1 MVIVIR
7 GDLFEMT
14 FNKHFD
20 VIAHGVNCFCTQKS
34 GIAKP
39 MTEYFE
45 TDNPLIYSLEHK
57 DFYGDR
63 TKLGKI
69 QYNSSWVDKLTKVEV
84 VNCYTQYRYGTDK
97 IHLNYKALR
106 SCMRKINK
114 NFSGLRVGLP
124 LIGGGLAGGDY
135 KKIREIMEQ
144 ELVDVEATL
153 VLK

>member
-1 MVIVIR
+1 MVVIIK

-45 TDNPLIYSLEHK
+45 TDNFILFPLEHP
-57 DFYGDR
+57 DYRGDI

-69 QYNSSWVDKLTKVEV
+69 QHNTSWLDKLSKVEV
-84 VNCYTQYRYGTDK
+84 VNCYTQYNFGTDK
-97 IHLNYKALR
+97 QYLDYNALR
-106 SCMRKINK
+106 SCLKKIN
-114 NFSGLRVGLP
+114 RVFNGQRIGLP

-135 KKIREIMEQ
+135 NKIREIMEQ